1 VSNKQISRQGVDLLI
16 TVLRRLGLG
25 FFAILVLFWVA
36 TLFNC
41 AFGFFDNGLA
51 GARHELLRHTSEFS
65 FDQQGR
71 LRFREHSAAL
81 RYGING
87 LLTLLLGF
95 VNRATLAR
103 LYTSLRQGLRTR
115 FNTPNQ
121 Q

>member
-1 VSNKQISRQGVDLLI
+1 MIGVHLVK
-16 TVLRRLGLG
+16 TVLRRLGLV
-25 FFAILVLFWVA
+25 FFVILVLFWAA

-41 AFGFFDNGLA
+41 AYGFAESGLA
-51 GARHELLRHTSEFS
+51 GARHALLRHTSQIS

-81 RYGING
+81 QYGIIG

-95 VNRATLAR
+95 LNRGTLAR
-103 LYTSLRQGLRTR
+103 LYTSFRQGLRTR